1 MSKTPQAIRGTQ
13 DIFGPDAEAFAFV
26 VETFERVR
34 KLYRFRRV
42 EMPVFEKTE
51 VFSRSIGETT
61 DVVSKEMYS
70 FEDRGGDSLTL
81 RPEFTAGI
89 ARAYLTNGWQQHA
102 PLKVAT
108 HGPLFRY
115 ERPQKGRYRQ
125 FHQIDAEIIGAGEPQ
140 ADVELLAMAD
150 QILRELGIA
159 DGVTLQLNTLG
170 DGDSREAW
178 RAALIEHFQ
187 GVRSQLSEDS
197 QERLEKNPLRILDSK
212 DPCDQAHVAGAPL
225 IDQFLSGEAQ
235 DFFGQVTA
243 GLDAANVQWKRNAS
257 LVRGLDYY
265 RHTAFEFVTD
275 RLGAQ
280 GTVLGGGRYDGLME
294 SLGGPLTPAVGWAAG
309 IERLA
314 MLVGDRSQDAADVI
328 VVVEDDARL
337 NSALTAL
344 SKLRAAGLTAELLAT
359 GSIRKRFDKASKM
372 GAGSIVSYQSGANV
386 QVRGAR
392 QAEIDALIR

>member
-150 QILRELGIA
+150 QLLRELGIA

-212 DPCDQAHVAGAPL
+212 DSRDQAHVAGAPL

-392 QAEIDALIR
+392 QAEIDALLR